1 MKRFSRFIAP
11 ALLSG
16 SVLVAGCDREEVLQ
30 GRIDRTVG
38 ESTISRAVALIVPPS
53 YSLRPGDSDVGR
65 SGSIVDRSDETGID
79 LGTLDTTAGESGL
92 LQRAGAEAADPGI
105 RDTLAR
111 ENAILAGDP
120 ELVETLLFGDFPAS
134 PPTPEV
140 IEEVPEGEDV
150 TGAPEETSG
159 DEGGFWDWF

>member
-1 MKRFSRFIAP
+1 MKRFSRLIVP
-11 ALLSG
+11 VLLSG

-38 ESTISRAVALIVPPS
+38 ESTVSRTVALIVPPS
-53 YSLRPGDSDVGR
+53 YSLRPDDGDVR
-65 SGSIVDRSDETGID
+65 QSGSIVDRSDETGID
-79 LGTLDTTAGESGL
+79 LEALDTTTGESGL
-92 LQRAGAEAADPGI
+92 LQRAGAEAADSGI

-111 ENAILAGDP
+111 ENAILSGDP

-134 PPTPEV
+134 PPIPEV
-140 IEEVPEGEDV
+140 IEEIPDGEDV
-150 TGAPEETSG
+150 TGATEGTSD